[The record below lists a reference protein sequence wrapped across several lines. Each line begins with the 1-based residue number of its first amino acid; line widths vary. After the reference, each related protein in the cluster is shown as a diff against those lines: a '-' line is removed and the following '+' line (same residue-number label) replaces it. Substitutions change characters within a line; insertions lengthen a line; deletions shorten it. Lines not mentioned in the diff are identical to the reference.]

1 MKAAQRQ
8 LKDLEKYIKN
18 DIIGKADVIC
28 ATCIGAGHPLLSDR
42 RFPVVILDGTI
53 SFLFLFFVLFS
64 FFFFMFLFLFICFFF
79 FFLFLFLF
87 ICFLFFTLIVFIFI

>member
-53 SFLFLFFVLFS
+53 SFSFS
-64 FFFFMFLFLFICFFF
+64 FRSLAFAISFSF
-79 FFLFLFLF
+79 
-87 ICFLFFTLIVFIFI
+87 LIVFIFI